1 MKYKQSNGK
10 PAIKLH
16 TVNVVETVNE
26 MPISLRS
33 FVDNPLGNERAE
45 AFFKRLVKEHNK
57 ENGPK
62 FSEDDFD
69 DMIEDGVYDDDC
81 GYILYLIHST

>member
-16 TVNVVETVNE
+16 TVNVVEVVNE

-45 AFFKRLVKEHNK
+45 ALFKKLIKEHNSDRI
-57 ENGPK
+57 K

-69 DMIEDGVYDDDC
+69 DMIEDGVYDGDC